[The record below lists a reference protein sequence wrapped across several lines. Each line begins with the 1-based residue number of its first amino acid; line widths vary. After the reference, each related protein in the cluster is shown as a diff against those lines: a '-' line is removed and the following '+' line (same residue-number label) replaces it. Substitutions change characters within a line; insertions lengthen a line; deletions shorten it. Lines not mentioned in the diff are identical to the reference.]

1 MSPEMQVENHNIL
14 VGCYDVQTQRK

>member
-14 VGCYDVQTQRK
+14 VGCYDVHTQRK